1 MRTRIGAV
9 VGLALTVLVMPLFAH
24 HSIGSTYEIDKSVTL
39 KGIVT
44 KVEWQNPHVILH
56 LDVKNDDGS
65 IVGWTVETLP
75 ARGLMSRG
83 LDRDFI
89 KAGDT
94 VGTNVFVAKDG
105 AQRAA
110 FTSTSWRRDQICEPY
125 RHPRRLEEGQH
136 RVPRA
141 NTTNHQERIS
151 NCDHGRTFRVVVAYA
166 ANAPLQEPYLPGGVV
181 HDEPERHTMPA
192 FWRCFGHS

>member
-1 MRTRIGAV
+1 MRTQIGAV
-9 VGLALTVLVMPLFAH
+9 VGLALTVSVLPLFAH
-24 HSIGSTYEIDKSVTL
+24 HSIGSIYDTDKSVTL

-65 IVGWTVETLP
+65 TVGWSVETL
-75 ARGLMSRG
+75 AASGLMSRG

-94 VGTNVFVAKDG
+94 VSMNVFVAKDG

-110 FTSTSWRRDQICEPY
+110 AQTITLPA
-125 RHPRRLEEGQH
+125 G
-136 RVPRA
+136 
-141 NTTNHQERIS
+141 T
-151 NCDHGRTFRVVVAYA
+151 AYVSM
-166 ANAPLQEPYLPGGVV
+166 LPNQLL
-181 HDEPERHTMPA
+181 R
-192 FWRCFGHS
+192 